1 MENADEALM
10 KLGHSIG
17 ADFVRDM
24 ARTCPTDHDF
34 LYVCTG
40 LVGGMTAALA
50 RRVGP
55 GVATEVLENVIKA
68 VKIGLKPS

>member
-1 MENADEALM
+1 MSEQDNALM

-24 ARTCPTDHDF
+24 ARTCQTDHDF

-40 LVGGMTAALA
+40 LVSGMTAALA
-50 RRVGP
+50 GRVGP
-55 GVATEVLENVIKA
+55 GIATEVLENVIKA
-68 VKIGLKPS
+68 VKVGLKPS